1 MMEGGEQV
9 VRWARLALVAVFLSA
24 MSTATANAA
33 PPAPGTVAESPVLSL
48 AALGSSSFM
57 TFYGQAADRT
67 ITLPVQPGLVPAALT
82 ATVWSPVD
90 VRRATLTVTQ
100 DERVVSRVDLPSGDG
115 PAPVSIPLAGA
126 QVYDNAI
133 TLTLSVYLLP
143 LEGYCL
149 DPTNP
154 LRLTDIAM
162 QYDGVERVPTTV
174 AEFLPP
180 ILRKL
185 TVFVPPKPSRTESDT
200 AVKLTDA
207 IVDHYGQQYTDVE
220 LAALPA
226 GATTPAGPALPFER
240 QIVVTEGP
248 KNELRL
254 QESPGVPSLLI
265 SGSPNELANQVRLL
279 SSKLSQLALSTGAA
293 VGPVQST
300 PVLPGDT
307 TTFRE
312 IGQNE
317 VSSVSLA
324 PRVTIGID
332 QTRFGRSIHN
342 VRVHLKGSYT
352 PLPTTNGGQLT
363 ALIDGKTIDRWR
375 TDDQGVIDRWVDIPN
390 DSLQRYTTITI
401 AVDITGNTGRCG
413 EFQPLNLTI
422 SDATAVETSRANP
435 PVPVGFQSMPQALMP
450 TVQVGI
456 GEDVFADTERAI
468 KLVTGLQR
476 VSAMPFNTTVVSRD
490 DALGSTNPAVVIAA
504 DGWTHP
510 DIVLPV
516 TGSSDQVDTIEGFDD
531 DGHGTTLTLNPGF
544 RFGSLQTVVDDNR
557 SLLIATSTGA
567 PNQLDRLL
575 DWLNDDIRRWST
587 LSGVAILAPPDRE
600 PVIVA
605 APSKEETLQAVAT
618 KGPGYTWWYV
628 GAGVAGLIV
637 LAAILMLLHSRRG
650 RAGDDRG

>member
-1 MMEGGEQV
+1 
-9 VRWARLALVAVFLSA
+9 
-24 MSTATANAA
+24 
-33 PPAPGTVAESPVLSL
+33 L

-57 TFYGQAADRT
+57 TFYGQEADRT

-100 DERVVSRVDLPSGDG
+100 DERIVSRVDLPGDG
-115 PAPVSIPLAGA
+115 PAPVSIPLTGA
-126 QVYDNAI
+126 QIYDNAI

-162 QYDGVERVPTTV
+162 RFDGIERVPATV

-185 TVFVPPKPSRTESDT
+185 TVFVPSRPSRTESDT

-207 IVDHYGQQYTDVE
+207 IVDHYGQQYPEVD
-220 LAALPA
+220 LAALPS
-226 GATTPAGPALPFER
+226 GATNPAAPALPFER
-240 QIVVTEGP
+240 QIVLTEAP
-248 KNELRL
+248 KSELRL
-254 QESPGVPSLLI
+254 QESPGVSSLLI
-265 SGSPNELANQVRLL
+265 SGSPTELANQVRLL
-279 SSKLSQLALSTGAA
+279 SSRLSQLALSTGAA

-300 PVLPGDT
+300 PVFPGDT
-307 TTFRE
+307 TTFRD
-312 IGQNE
+312 IGQSE

-332 QTRFGRSIHN
+332 QTRFGRSIHD
-342 VRVHLKGSYT
+342 VRLHLKGSYT
-352 PLPTTNGGQLT
+352 PLPTTNGGQLA
-363 ALIDGKTIDRWR
+363 ALIDGKTIDRW
-375 TDDQGVIDRWVDIPN
+375 TADDQGVIDRWVDIPN
-390 DSLQRYTTITI
+390 DALQRYTTITI

-422 SDATAVETSRANP
+422 SDATVVQTGRANP

-450 TVQVGI
+450 TVQIGV
-456 GEDVFADTERAI
+456 GEDAFADTARAI

-476 VSAMPFNTTVVSRD
+476 VSAMPFNTAVVSND
-490 DALGSTNPAVVIAA
+490 EALGSTNPAIVIAA

-510 DIVLPV
+510 DITLPV
-516 TGSSDQVDTIEGFDD
+516 AGSGDQVDTIEGFDD
-531 DGHGTTLTLNPGF
+531 DGHATTLTLNPGF
-544 RFGSLQTVVDDNR
+544 RFGSLQTVFDNNR

-567 PNQLDRLL
+567 ANQLDRLL
-575 DWLNDDIRRWST
+575 DWLNSDIRRWST

-605 APSKEETLQAVAT
+605 APSEAEALQATVA

-628 GAGVAGLIV
+628 GAGVAGV
-637 LAAILMLLHSRRG
+637 AALAAVLMLLHSRRG
-650 RAGDDRG
+650 RTGDDRG